1 MSTTRPAWSVKPGA
15 GRAAEIRRSMH
26 AIAVHGWDGL
36 LLSAGAQSG
45 GELDAGMTIVA
56 MLVD

>member
-1 MSTTRPAWSVKPGA
+1 
-15 GRAAEIRRSMH
+15 MH